1 MRLKFLPSF
10 VKRRGRITKN
20 QEENLKSLSDYS
32 INNLNQILKESPNFS
47 HCCLEIGFGNAE
59 HLQLQAVNNPDIL
72 FVGSEVYMS
81 GIGTLIGNIKDKNIS
96 NIRIFPNDIRILLDE
111 KVQDKIFD
119 AVKIICPDPW
129 PKERHHK
136 RRLINK
142 DFLKSI
148 HNSMKD
154 QANLYISTDWEN
166 YAQSIKDVLK
176 DSQYFELSK
185 RTFLKKEYLTK
196 FEQRGKDEG
205 REIFEFNYQ
214 KKNQ

>member
-32 INNLNQILKESPNFS
+32 INNLNQILKELPNFS
-47 HCCLEIGFGNAE
+47 YCCLEIGFGNAE
-59 HLQLQAVNNPDIL
+59 HLQFQAVNNRDIL

-96 NIRIFPNDIRILLDE
+96 NIRIFPDDIRILLDE

-136 RRLINK
+136 RRLINN

-148 HNSMKD
+148 HKSMKD

-166 YAQSIKDVLK
+166 YAQSIKEVLK

-185 RTFLKKEYLTK
+185 KSFLQKEYLTK

-214 KKNQ
+214 KKN